1 MQEIYKMLGDLVR
14 EYDMGRI
21 SAEVAFSHI
30 YNKFKMTETQLPQI
44 ASTDKEYKE
53 LKEFIE
59 LANKISAKYKL

>member
-1 MQEIYKMLGDLVR
+1 MQEIYKMLGDLIR
-14 EYDMGRI
+14 EYDMGKVR
-21 SAEVAFSHI
+21 AEEAFTYI
-30 YNKFKMTETQLPQI
+30 YQKYKMTETQLPQI